1 LGLKGPE
8 CIAIYRFSGRE
19 NVRTLR
25 NHLGAGSIAAAVRLY
40 RSAEFPA
47 ALLWKFRIA
56 AIGMQAI
63 MWTTLGLL
71 FGNLAERSLRAG
83 SRMAN
88 VSSFHNAV

>member
-1 LGLKGPE
+1 
-8 CIAIYRFSGRE
+8 
-19 NVRTLR
+19 
-25 NHLGAGSIAAAVRLY
+25 
-40 RSAEFPA
+40 
-47 ALLWKFRIA
+47 
-56 AIGMQAI
+56 